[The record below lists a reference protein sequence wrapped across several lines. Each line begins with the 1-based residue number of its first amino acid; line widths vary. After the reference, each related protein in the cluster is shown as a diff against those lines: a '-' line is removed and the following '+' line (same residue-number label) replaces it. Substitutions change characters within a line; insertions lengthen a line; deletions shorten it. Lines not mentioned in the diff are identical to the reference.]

1 MEERNIDLWFEK
13 NGGMSE
19 RWNEKHRKI
28 LLKLSALIKLSG
40 KLQENIIN
48 IYGIR
53 VSTRGTKKQ

>member
-1 MEERNIDLWFEK
+1 MIQGLK
-13 NGGMSE
+13 NGDISE
-19 RWNEKHRKI
+19 RWNEKHGENT

-48 IYGIR
+48 IYGIG